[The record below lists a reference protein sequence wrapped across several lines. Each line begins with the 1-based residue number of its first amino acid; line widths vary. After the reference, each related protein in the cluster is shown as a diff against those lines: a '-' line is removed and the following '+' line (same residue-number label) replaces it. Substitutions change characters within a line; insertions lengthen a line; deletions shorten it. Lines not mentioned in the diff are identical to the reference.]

1 MSILSGKKALCFIA
15 LPHHN
20 RFLVPM
26 MEALSA
32 QGMATDYFTAAA
44 EGAFEITLNQAKLP
58 YRHIYDYAD
67 DDTSARAN
75 AAFRMLRGQFQ
86 QTLLESHT
94 LQAVP
99 VVIQD
104 KTMRAAVDNFHCLD
118 QMLRQEQPDVLFALH
133 ELNPW
138 GKMLGYLSHVHRIPY
153 FTLQEGLYYSHVFYH
168 RFHTDYSTACMV
180 WGEACKQTLVQAGCG
195 ADKIYPLGNTQ
206 IWTAKGTHTSAAM
219 VQRTRAALGIS
230 ADKKIVLLLMSHNS
244 YQPFDAR
251 PLVDWMRARGD
262 VVTVVKWH
270 PITAKDVIERALSKH
285 RQEPLMINAQDGDT
299 YALLGASDVCV
310 TVGNSTTALE
320 ALVYGKPLVEV
331 RLADQEYSFAARGVA
346 EAALGFEG
354 LVNAAEALLIHG
366 RTAERTAQVEKYLDD
381 NFAHR
386 DGRTLERMVR
396 LVEESIGARQQ
407 GAKASLTG
415 TDGVSFPCTLVL
427 PVDDVMPQSLLATLE
442 ALAANT
448 AAELFE
454 IVIVNCAANS
464 ATRQVLASLGG
475 DVTVLE
481 GSPAWSYAAAGNRAA
496 EIANGKYL
504 AFLKPGVLPSVGWLD
519 ALFAVAEADPKV
531 GVVGAQSLDS
541 NGMIWHIGYAFDVNQ
556 SPFPIYR
563 LLPADFAGAKRT
575 RQFRAVAMPF
585 MVSRELF
592 RALGGFN
599 EALHNR
605 FEDVDFCLT
614 AKRAGHDVVYA
625 PESRIIVHG
634 SSWQPSAERDVDNRI
649 RFYSRWTGHLWQND
663 EELLQEDNLSHDGL
677 STLYQQMGRQ
687 IATGVGASALAVDP

>member
-32 QGMATDYFTAAA
+32 QGMATHYFTAAA

-67 DDTSARAN
+67 EDTSARAN
-75 AAFRMLRGQFQ
+75 AAFRTLRGQFQ
-86 QTLLESHT
+86 QTMLESRA
-94 LQAVP
+94 LQVVP

-104 KTMRAAVDNFHCLD
+104 KTMRAAVDNFYCLD
-118 QMLRQEQPDVLFALH
+118 QMLRQEKPDVLFALH

-195 ADKIYPLGNTQ
+195 EDKIYPLGNTQ
-206 IWTAKGTHTSAAM
+206 IWAAKNLYSSDAM

-230 ADKKIVLLLMSHNS
+230 GDKKIVLLLMSHSS

-251 PLVDWMRARGD
+251 PLVDWMRARRD

-310 TVGNSTTALE
+310 TVGNSTTGLE

-331 RLADQEYSFAARGVA
+331 RLPDQEYSYAALGVA
-346 EAALGFEG
+346 EAAAGFEG
-354 LVNAAEALLIHG
+354 VVAAAEALLIRG
-366 RTAERTAQVEKYLDD
+366 RTADRVAKVEKYLDD
-381 NFAHR
+381 NFAYR
-386 DGRTLERMVR
+386 DGRTLARMVR
-396 LVEESIGARQQ
+396 LVEESIGAREQ
-407 GAKASLTG
+407 GQRQNLTG
-415 TDGVSFPCTLVL
+415 TDIVQFPCTIVL

-442 ALAANT
+442 SLATNT
-448 AAELFE
+448 NADLFE
-454 IVIVNCAANS
+454 IVIVNCAANP
-464 ATRQVLASLGG
+464 ATRGVLASLSG

-481 GSPAWSYAAAGNRAA
+481 GSPEWSYAAACNRAA
-496 EIANGKYL
+496 ELAAGKHL
-504 AFLKPGVLPSVGWLD
+504 AFLKPGVLTSAGWLE
-519 ALFAVAEADPKV
+519 ALLEVSEADPKV

-541 NGMIWHIGYAFDVNQ
+541 NGMLWHIGYAFDVNQ
-556 SPFPIYR
+556 SPFAMYR
-563 LLPADFAGAKRT
+563 MLAPDFAGAKKT
-575 RQFRAVAMPF
+575 RQFRAVATPF
-585 MVSRELF
+585 MVRRELF
-592 RALGGFN
+592 LALGGFN

-614 AKRAGHDVVYA
+614 VKQAGHYVVYA
-625 PESRIIVHG
+625 PKSRIIVHG
-634 SSWQPSAERDVDNRI
+634 SSWQPGAERDIDNRI

-663 EELLQEDNLSHDGL
+663 EELLQDDNLSHDGL
-677 STLYQQMGRQ
+677 STLYQQIGRQ
-687 IATGVGASALAVDP
+687 IATGVSASALAVDP

>member
-1 MSILSGKKALCFIA
+1 MGILSGKKALCFIA

-26 MEALSA
+26 MEALTA
-32 QGMATDYFTAAA
+32 QGMATHYFTAAA

-58 YRHIYDYAD
+58 YRHIYDYANE
-67 DDTSARAN
+67 DTSARSN
-75 AAFRMLRGQFQ
+75 AAFRRLRGQFQ
-86 QTLLESHT
+86 QTLLESPA
-94 LQAVP
+94 LQVVP

-104 KTMRAAVDNFHCLD
+104 KTMRAAVDNFYCLD
-118 QMLRQEQPDVLFALH
+118 QMLRQEKPDVLFALH

-138 GKMLGYLSHVHRIPY
+138 GKMLGYLSHVHRVPY

-180 WGEACKQTLVQAGCG
+180 WGDACKQTLVQAGCG

-206 IWTAKGTHTSAAM
+206 IWTAKDLYTSDAM
-219 VQRTRAALGIS
+219 VQRTRAALGIP
-230 ADKKIVLLLMSHNS
+230 ADKKIVLLLMSHSS

-285 RQEPLMINAQDGDT
+285 LHEPLLINAQDGDT

-310 TVGNSTTALE
+310 TVGNSTTGLE

-331 RLADQEYSFAARGVA
+331 RLPDQEYSYAARGVA
-346 EAALGFEG
+346 EAAAGFEG
-354 LVNAAEALLIHG
+354 VVAAAEALLIRG
-366 RTAERTAQVEKYLDD
+366 RTADRAAKVEKYLDD
-381 NFAHR
+381 NFAYR
-386 DGRTLERMVR
+386 DGRTLARMVR
-396 LVEESIGARQQ
+396 LVEESIGAREQ
-407 GAKASLTG
+407 GQRPKLTG
-415 TDGVSFPCTLVL
+415 TDGVLFPCTIVL

-442 ALAANT
+442 SLAANT
-448 AAELFE
+448 AADLFE
-454 IVIVNCAANS
+454 IIIVNCTANA
-464 ATRQVLASLGG
+464 ATREVLASLRG

-481 GSPAWSYAAAGNRAA
+481 GSPEWSYAMACNRAA
-496 EIANGKYL
+496 EIAAGKHL
-504 AFLKPGVLPSVGWLD
+504 AFLKPGLLLSSGWLE
-519 ALFAVAEADPKV
+519 ALLEVTEANPKI

-541 NGMIWHIGYAFDVNQ
+541 TGMLWHIGYAFDVNQ
-556 SPFPIYR
+556 SPFAMYR
-563 LLPADFAGAKRT
+563 MLAPDFTGAKKIRH
-575 RQFRAVAMPF
+575 FRAVATPF
-585 MVSRELF
+585 LVRRELF

-599 EALHNR
+599 EKLHNR

-614 AKRAGHDVVYA
+614 AKQAGNDVVYA
-625 PESRIIVHG
+625 PESRIIFHEL
-634 SSWQPSAERDVDNRI
+634 SWQPSAERDVDNRI

-663 EELLQEDNLSHDGL
+663 EEVLQQDDLSHDGL
-677 STLYQQMGRQ
+677 STIYHEIGRQ
-687 IATGVGASALAVDP
+687 IASGVTIAASDMEP